1 MACDPF
7 PISMGEVPVAW
18 NFINRMTNRS
28 CYKSFVSKRI
38 PIATKSTPSPLDHV
52 EPHLTVFPAATG
64 DDEEHYED
72 EEDGSGDEWGEGD
85 EETPAA
91 KPPSGKTEEEKLAE
105 ANEIGYKVVGPL
117 GADEKPFKPYEPV
130 FAVVQIGSHQ
140 FKVSNGDSIFTERL
154 KFCDVND
161 KLVLNRVL
169 MLGSQAQTIIGR
181 PILTDATVHAVVEEH
196 VTRPQPD
203 GRTGTPR
210 GVASL
215 LGAATVREHGTV
227 DLTATSFKAFFLAEG
242 PGRRGHHELAVHL
255 RQGHAREK
263 GRGLGWVGK
272 ALDAKVIIFKKKRR
286 KNYRRT
292 RGHRQELTKLRIT
305 NIEGIDKSFIQQEGT
320 DKPESAAVAA

>member
-1 MACDPF
+1 MATRRCLLRLLTRGLAPHA
-7 PISMGEVPVAW
+7 PQPLAPASIAARTLTSLP
-18 NFINRMTNRS
+18 RS
-28 CYKSFVSKRI
+28 LAPRAAAASLRLSPPRCHF
-38 PIATKSTPSPLDHV
+38 ATRSSDD
-52 EPHLTVFPAATG
+52 EG

-196 VTRPQPD
+196 
-203 GRTGTPR
+203 
-210 GVASL
+210 
-215 LGAATVREHGTV
+215 
-227 DLTATSFKAFFLAEG
+227 
-242 PGRRGHHELAVHL
+242 
-255 RQGHAREK
+255 
-263 GRGLGWVGK
+263 

>member
-1 MACDPF
+1 
-7 PISMGEVPVAW
+7 
-18 NFINRMTNRS
+18 
-28 CYKSFVSKRI
+28 
-38 PIATKSTPSPLDHV
+38 
-52 EPHLTVFPAATG
+52 
-64 DDEEHYED
+64 
-72 EEDGSGDEWGEGD
+72 
-85 EETPAA
+85 
-91 KPPSGKTEEEKLAE
+91 GKTEEEKLAE

-196 VTRPQPD
+196 
-203 GRTGTPR
+203 
-210 GVASL
+210 
-215 LGAATVREHGTV
+215 
-227 DLTATSFKAFFLAEG
+227 
-242 PGRRGHHELAVHL
+242 
-255 RQGHAREK
+255 
-263 GRGLGWVGK
+263 

-292 RGHRQELTKLRIT
+292 RGHRQVFHTISVFSHYMTLWTLSSRYVLLTVCCDNSR
-305 NIEGIDKSFIQQEGT
+305 N
-320 DKPESAAVAA
+320 

>member
-1 MACDPF
+1 MATRRCLLRLLTRGLAPHAPQPLAPASIAARTLTSLPRPLAPRAAAASLRLSPPRCHF
-7 PISMGEVPVAW
+7 A
-18 NFINRMTNRS
+18 TRS
-28 CYKSFVSKRI
+28 S
-38 PIATKSTPSPLDHV
+38 DD
-52 EPHLTVFPAATG
+52 EG

-161 KLVLNRVL
+161 K
-169 MLGSQAQTIIGR
+169 
-181 PILTDATVHAVVEEH
+181 
-196 VTRPQPD
+196 
-203 GRTGTPR
+203 
-210 GVASL
+210 
-215 LGAATVREHGTV
+215 
-227 DLTATSFKAFFLAEG
+227 
-242 PGRRGHHELAVHL
+242 
-255 RQGHAREK
+255 
-263 GRGLGWVGK
+263 

>member
-1 MACDPF
+1 MATRRCLLRLLTRGLVPHAPQPLAPASIAARTLTSLPRPLAPRAAAASPRLF
-7 PISMGEVPVAW
+7 PPRCHFA
-18 NFINRMTNRS
+18 TRS
-28 CYKSFVSKRI
+28 S
-38 PIATKSTPSPLDHV
+38 DD
-52 EPHLTVFPAATG
+52 EG

-161 KLVLNRVL
+161 K
-169 MLGSQAQTIIGR
+169 
-181 PILTDATVHAVVEEH
+181 
-196 VTRPQPD
+196 
-203 GRTGTPR
+203 
-210 GVASL
+210 
-215 LGAATVREHGTV
+215 
-227 DLTATSFKAFFLAEG
+227 
-242 PGRRGHHELAVHL
+242 
-255 RQGHAREK
+255 
-263 GRGLGWVGK
+263 

-305 NIEGIDKSFIQQEGT
+305 NIEGIDKSFIQQEGA